1 MRIPTIEFD
10 EKDLFMCGLVMDRLF
25 EKIARAHGGEATRGM
40 FDLYAPRRKD
50 REAAFRKNVELV
62 LEYLLM
68 PLDRRS
74 VPKLADRLASENEKL
89 PPKSRWGPKGST
101 DPYTMKQQ
109 IYRVLNQ
116 EHYCQIAEHIVSRR
130 GQFEPEM

>member
-74 VPKLADRLASENEKL
+74 VPSLR
-89 PPKSRWGPKGST
+89 
-101 DPYTMKQQ
+101 
-109 IYRVLNQ
+109 
-116 EHYCQIAEHIVSRR
+116 IALQAKTKNCHQKVAGVQRAAPIPTR
-130 GQFEPEM
+130 

>member
-1 MRIPTIEFD
+1 MRAPTIEFD

-25 EKIARAHGGEATRGM
+25 EKIARAHGEEATRGM
-40 FDLYAPRRKD
+40 FELYAPRLKD
-50 REAAFRKNVELV
+50 RELAFRKNVELV

-68 PLDRRS
+68 DRPS

-101 DPYTMKQQ
+101 DHYTMKQQ
-109 IYRVLNQ
+109 IYRVLKQ
-116 EHYCQIAEHIVSRR
+116 EHYRQIAQDIVSRR